1 MKYEQRF
8 IIAKVFLDGVI
19 PLNLIFD
26 TRAENT
32 VIFDRIMFDLLDIP
46 LNGTILIL
54 GADQNSYELGH
65 IARRVP
71 LQFEKGQKT
80 AMDLIIL
87 DDLNTEFDNL
97 IDEDIDGI
105 LSANFFLGA
114 LVQIDYVGKVLRIIR
129 PDFFKKPR
137 SFKKQDSSIVR
148 QRPFIEAKICLNES
162 EPVDINLL
170 LDTGASIHLLI
181 DDYSH
186 PDLIMPDT
194 VIDGRIGTVLG
205 GELGGF

>member
-1 MKYEQRF
+1 
-8 IIAKVFLDGVI
+8 
-19 PLNLIFD
+19 
-26 TRAENT
+26 
-32 VIFDRIMFDLLDIP
+32 
-46 LNGTILIL
+46 
-54 GADQNSYELGH
+54 
-65 IARRVP
+65 
-71 LQFEKGQKT
+71 
-80 AMDLIIL
+80 MDLIIL

-105 LSANFFLGA
+105 LGANFLLGA
-114 LVQIDYVGKVLRIIR
+114 LVQIDYVGKVLRIVR

-162 EPVDINLL
+162 EPVDIYLL
-170 LDTGASIHLLI
+170 LDTGASFHLLI
-181 DDYSH
+181 DEYSH

-205 GELGGF
+205 GELGGFLGAIDQIDFPDYRF